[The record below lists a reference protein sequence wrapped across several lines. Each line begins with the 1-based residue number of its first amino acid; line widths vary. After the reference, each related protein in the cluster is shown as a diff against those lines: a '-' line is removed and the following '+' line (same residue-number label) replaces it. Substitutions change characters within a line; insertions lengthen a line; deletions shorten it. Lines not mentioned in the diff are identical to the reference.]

1 MYCTVGMC
9 TTVQKSPLLIFL
21 LQKKHCSGPKLVLV
35 SKSPPQKAM
44 PARLKDNSIGMQ
56 NRRWSHVASV
66 SPVQMAPESHKPKQ
80 EDKRIYI
87 TALPLAHA
95 YQAPHT
101 HTHSFCV
108 SLAYRA
114 SEIQQRK
121 SVSKQRASRFHQS
134 GLSVHPLWPC
144 ADRWQRTETVTSI
157 SSVGSV

>member
-44 PARLKDNSIGMQ
+44 PARLKDNSMGMQ
-56 NRRWSHVASV
+56 YRRWSHVASV
-66 SPVQMAPESHKPKQ
+66 SPVQTAPESHKPKHFTRQ

-101 HTHSFCV
+101 HTQFLCFAGLP
-108 SLAYRA
+108 SLWDPAKKERV
-114 SEIQQRK
+114 K
-121 SVSKQRASRFHQS
+121 TK
-134 GLSVHPLWPC
+134 GLSVPPE
-144 ADRWQRTETVTSI
+144 RVISPSTVAMCW
-157 SSVGSV
+157 